1 MRKSSPRRTSADSRW
16 SLRGAA
22 ISAIEQAPPERRTGT
37 GGRYLLALL
46 VAAAAV
52 YFVALGNSGIWD
64 ANEAFYV
71 ETPREMLEA
80 NDFVNPTFNYL
91 PRFNKP
97 VLSYWI
103 VAAFYQVFGV
113 SVAVQRFAIAL
124 GAMLII
130 ASAFALARAGTEDS
144 RS

>member
-1 MRKSSPRRTSADSRW
+1 MLPEGWSIHEIGTARMGNDPKTSVTDKFCRLHDVKNVFVVDGSS
-16 SLRGAA
+16 
-22 ISAIEQAPPERRTGT
+22 
-37 GGRYLLALL
+37 
-46 VAAAAV
+46 
-52 YFVALGNSGIWD
+52 IWD

-103 VAAFYQVFGV
+103 VAAFYQLFGV
-113 SVAVQRFAIAL
+113 SVAVQRYAIAL
-124 GAMLII
+124 GAL
-130 ASAFALARAGTEDS
+130 AALGLAEQVVPIVCGA
-144 RS
+144 